1 MYWGLDTI
9 SGVSV
14 HTADGRTFYPD
25 TRVLGIR
32 DGQLLLTQDVTG
44 SDEFDYKDAS
54 PDADLIC
61 EGERVSFPLS
71 PYRVHR
77 IPLAA
82 VLRLDVETLA
92 EGDEDCLTEHA
103 LEQLGVGAG

>member
-14 HTADGRTFYPD
+14 HTQDGRTFFPD

-32 DGQLLLTQDVTG
+32 DGYLLLTQDVTG
-44 SDEFDYKDAS
+44 SEDFDYEDAA
-54 PDADLIC
+54 PDADLVF
-61 EGERVSFPLS
+61 EGDRFSFPLT

-77 IPLAA
+77 IPLAE
-82 VLRLDVETLA
+82 VTRLDVETLA

-103 LEQLGVGAG
+103 LGELAVRAG